1 MKLPNK
7 DMVQLAE
14 AYQRIQENAL
24 DKMIDSKVAG
34 FNMNPNR
41 EEALQFLNSALKGNT
56 ITLYKHGLGNAVDTY
71 EGPTNRPVRQQELT
85 KEPVVTGRV
94 EGFRGE
100 DRNLVVTIDGED
112 YNITQDRLWVD
123 TRPSEQ
129 EEEEEGDPEELS
141 SWDEWD
147 DMSHPSEE

>member
-1 MKLPNK
+1 MKLPNRDLIK
-7 DMVQLAE
+7 LEE
-14 AYQRIQENAL
+14 AYKLIQENSL

-41 EEALQFLNSALKGNT
+41 EEALHFLNSALKGKT
-56 ITLYKHGLGNAVDTY
+56 VTLYKHGLGKAVDTY
-71 EGPTNRPVRQQELT
+71 QGPTNRPVRQQELT

-112 YNITQDRLWVD
+112 HNITQDKLWVD
-123 TRPSEQ
+123 PTPST
-129 EEEEEGDPEELS
+129 PP
-141 SWDEWD
+141 
-147 DMSHPSEE
+147 MA

>member
-7 DMVQLAE
+7 DMIKLEE
-14 AYQRIQENAL
+14 AYQLVQENAL
-24 DKMIDSKVAG
+24 DKKIDSMVGG

-41 EEALQFLNSALKGNT
+41 EEALQFLNNALKGKT
-56 ITLYKHGLGNAVDTY
+56 VTLYKHGLGNAVDTY

-85 KEPVVTGRV
+85 KEPVVTGKV

-112 YNITQDRLWVD
+112 HNITQDRLWVD
-123 TRPSEQ
+123 ATAATTPPSRQ
-129 EEEEEGDPEELS
+129 
-141 SWDEWD
+141 
-147 DMSHPSEE
+147 DMPAANRFKGMH